1 MNNRLENKIK
11 SRNLVNALARTWA
24 PTIRAA
30 FAPFVGQ
37 KIVLATGGFSAKFL
51 KAVTALGLPSENWQ
65 HCYISSGHGY
75 SLTANFRVMV
85 SNEASTSY
93 GEVTVYLFDL
103 SDGVVVRNDN
113 YATHADALR
122 VDFTSAG
129 IIAARD
135 AVKRARTVLSGAESA
150 LAGFG
155 EYDN

>member
-30 FAPFVGQ
+30 FAPFEGQ
-37 KIVLATGGFSAKFL
+37 KIILATGGFSAKFQ
-51 KAVTALGLPSENWQ
+51 KAIAALGLPSVNWQ
-65 HCYISSGHGY
+65 QCYISSGHGY
-75 SLTANFRVMV
+75 SLTANFRTMV
-85 SNEASTSY
+85 SNEAGTSY

-103 SDGVVVRNDN
+103 NNGVMVENAAYTSHIYSLRTDF
-113 YATHADALR
+113 DA
-122 VDFTSAG
+122 AG
-129 IIAARD
+129 ILAARA
-135 AVKRARTVLSGAESA
+135 AVKSARAALSTAESA